1 MEKDA
6 FDAAVLRSSRN
17 HNTRKEHGESGHYD
31 KQGCNNQQL
40 RCDNCV
46 HADTVHDKLPFD
58 QYFAYAPQKLLLKDR
73 GRQIQNPSMKMM
85 MKMSQLFLLIHQRL
99 FSFQCLHKSGMP
111 CT

>member
-1 MEKDA
+1 MYLTKLLQRY
-6 FDAAVLRSSRN
+6 VPC
-17 HNTRKEHGESGHYD
+17 D